1 MFMRPTRTLS
11 AEGSSG
17 TSHEQD
23 KFAFHHVCA
32 SDMRDLRRGSR
43 FVSRRL
49 AAPAAKRDI

>member
-1 MFMRPTRTLS
+1 MFMRPTRTLC

-32 SDMRDLRRGSR
+32 SDMHDLRRGSR
-43 FVSRRL
+43 FVSRRM